1 MERVNEAMS
10 RVKTLIGMEVEDPEA
25 QEANASLIEDFN
37 RNCTLSTKQRI
48 YGFAVCFVAGVTC
61 TLLSMIVFLNPIKF
75 ATMFTLGNL
84 LALGSTAFL
93 MGPKRQMRLMVDPVR
108 VYATG
113 VYIGSII
120 IALLCALYVRSKLL
134 TLLAIILE
142 FGSLVWYSLS
152 YIPFARSMITK
163 VLMACFDTEF

>member
-10 RVKTLIGMEVEDPEA
+10 RVKTLMGMEVEEPEA
-25 QEANASLIEDFN
+25 QEDNVSLIDDFN
-37 RNCTLSTKQRI
+37 RNCTLSTKQ
-48 YGFAVCFVAGVTC
+48 V
-61 TLLSMIVFLNPIKF
+61 LL
-75 ATMFTLGNL
+75 
-84 LALGSTAFL
+84 AFL
-93 MGPKRQMRLMVDPVR
+93 MGPKRQMRMMIDPVR
-108 VYATG
+108 VYATA
-113 VYIGSII
+113 VYIASII

-152 YIPFARSMITK
+152 YVPFARSMVSK